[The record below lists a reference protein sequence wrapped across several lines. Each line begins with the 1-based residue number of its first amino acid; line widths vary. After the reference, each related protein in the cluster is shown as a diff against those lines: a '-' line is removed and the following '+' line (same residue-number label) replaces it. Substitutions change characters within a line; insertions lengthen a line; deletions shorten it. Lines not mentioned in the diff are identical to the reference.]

1 MRIVITGGDA
11 SGKSTVWDYLRSQ
24 HSSLLQ
30 EIPEMATALTGGMGG
45 AKILPALGRDID
57 VTPSVL
63 GLFQNM
69 MRSAQL
75 NSEDLWDI
83 VARANGKKA
92 CILDRG
98 IPDLAA
104 YDEGGMPSIE
114 RHFGMSKDEIYSR
127 YDIVINLRSLAVRNP
142 QLYLQIQKE
151 NPSRTVRTIEEAVAL
166 DEAILEAWADHPN
179 VIVLTGDIDEV
190 NAEVERI
197 VLEATSHEIEM
208 KFYLGSRLPLI
219 ARSGYSVII
228 EQRQGYVFDDN
239 GEMRVREEM
248 VNGGGRYFL
257 TVKSD
262 GGLARMEWETS
273 IMPPVFSIV
282 WRHTAGR
289 RIEKTRFIVKE
300 GDYIYEID
308 LYKEPDC
315 GVIVEVEFDSKEA
328 ADAFKKPSWLEESV
342 DVTENEGFRA
352 KRVAVHGFPK
362 VA

>member
-11 SGKSTVWDYLRSQ
+11 SGKSTVWDYLRRTY
-24 HSSLLQ
+24 SSLLQ

-45 AKILPALGRDID
+45 AQILPALGRDID
-57 VTPSVL
+57 VNPDVL
-63 GLFQNM
+63 SLFQNM

-83 VARANGKKA
+83 VAKANGKKA

-104 YDEGGMPSIE
+104 YDEEGWPSIE
-114 RHFGMSKDEIYSR
+114 RHFGMSKKEIYAR

-142 QLYLQIQKE
+142 EMYLRIQRE
-151 NPSRTVRTIEEAVAL
+151 NPSRAMRTVEEAVAL

-179 VIVLTGDIDEV
+179 VIILTGDIDEV
-190 NAEVERI
+190 NVEVERI
-197 VLEATSHEIEM
+197 VLEATSCEIEK

-239 GEMRVREEM
+239 GEMRVREEK
-248 VNGGGRYFL
+248 VNGGDRYFL

-262 GGLARMEWETS
+262 GGLTRMEWETS
-273 IMPPVFSIV
+273 IMPPVFSIA
-282 WRHTAGR
+282 WRHTTGR
-289 RIEKTRFIVKE
+289 RIEKTRYIVKE
-300 GDYIYEID
+300 GGYIYIID
-308 LYKEPDC
+308 LYKSPDC

-328 ADAFKKPSWLEESV
+328 ADAFKKPSWLEDSV
-342 DVTENEGFRA
+342 DVTEDERFRA